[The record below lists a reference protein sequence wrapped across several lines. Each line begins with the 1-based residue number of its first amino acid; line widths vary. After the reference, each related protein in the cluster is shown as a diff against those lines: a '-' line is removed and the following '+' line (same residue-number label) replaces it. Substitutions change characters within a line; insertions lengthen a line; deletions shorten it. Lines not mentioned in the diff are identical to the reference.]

1 MKEKTAVL
9 IIIEQN
15 TVNEVKIQLSYI
27 VSCILSTHYASEV
40 NIVITMSWTSVK
52 SHYMITG
59 TTYCFNAIFLIP
71 KEKAN
76 YCSSPL
82 PVDAGIYASHSI
94 APRPTSTAAARL
106 PASTVSPE
114 AAFLEDSEV
123 EEEKEP
129 VLVEVPVASALE
141 PSTLLVT

>member
-15 TVNEVKIQLSYI
+15 TVNEVKNPIIVYSILYI
-27 VSCILSTHYASEV
+27 EYTLCDEV

-52 SHYMITG
+52 SHYMVTG
-59 TTYCFNAIFLIP
+59 TTYCFRAIFLIP

-82 PVDAGIYASHSI
+82 PVKAGIYASHSI